1 MTHLQKIHLIFKTHL
16 DVGFTDYA
24 RNVITQYFQRDIPA
38 AVALS
43 ESLRQS
49 GGSERFIWTTGSWLI
64 YEYLE
69 QAPQAERARLE
80 AAIEA
85 GDIVWHG
92 LPFTTHTELLDV
104 DLFRFGLS
112 LSQSLDKRFG
122 RRTIAAKMTDVPGHT
137 RGIIPLLAEAGIKF
151 LHIGVNPGSTPP
163 DVPHVF
169 VWKNTDGSDV
179 IVMYH
184 KGTYGDLMT
193 VDGMD
198 EAIAFAHTGDNLGP
212 QSPEQI
218 KAIYAKMQAQ
228 FPRTQITAS
237 TMDAFAARLLSVKDT
252 LPVITEEI
260 GDTWIHG
267 VGSDPLKVSQYRELL
282 RLRKRWVSTG
292 KLLPESEPYR
302 RFHRS
307 LLLVPE
313 HTWGMDLKTHLL
325 DYETYNREAFS
336 AARSKDNF
344 KQFEASWSEQ
354 RQYIDSALA
363 ELPAVLAEEAK
374 LRLETLQPDVPD
386 LDDAEIVDPGRKF
399 DTTHFQ
405 VGFDPATG
413 AIIHLIA
420 PSLDITLAGHDHPLG
435 LFRYQTFSSSDY
447 ERFYHQYNIN
457 RAKNWIWVLPDFTKP
472 GLEDSI
478 AASREYEPVMQ
489 HLYHEQSDAGH
500 TFTVELR
507 MPDEAHTLFG
517 CPRQVYL
524 EIYFPDRAPMLQYR
538 LIWFEKPANR
548 MPEALWLS
556 FKPKVSSPAM
566 WKMDKLGQMISPLEV
581 IPDGNRKLH
590 AVNTGLYYEDDHT
603 DLVINSLD
611 APLVAPGDRSLLN
624 FNNRQPKLSS
634 GFHFCLY
641 NNIWGTNFPMWYD
654 ENGLFR
660 FNLQLN
666 KIQNKS

>member
-24 RNVITQYFQRDIPA
+24 RNVINQYFQRDIPA

-43 ESLRQS
+43 ENLRNS

-69 QAPQAERARLE
+69 QAPQPERARLE

-193 VDGMD
+193 VDGLD

-212 QSPEQI
+212 QTPEQVKEI
-218 KAIYAKMQAQ
+218 FSKMQAQ

-237 TMDAFAARLLSVKDT
+237 TMDAFAARLLSVKDS

-267 VGSDPLKVSQYRELL
+267 VASDPLKVSKYRELL

-325 DYETYNREAFS
+325 DYETYHRDAFS
-336 AARSKDNF
+336 AARSQDNF
-344 KQFEASWSEQ
+344 KHFEASWREQ

-363 ELPAVLAEEAK
+363 ELPAVLAQEAK
-374 LRLETLQPDVPD
+374 QRLETLQPNVPD
-386 LDDAEIVDPGRKF
+386 LDDADIVDSARQF
-399 DTTHFQ
+399 ETTHFQ
-405 VGFDPATG
+405 IGFDPASG
-413 AIIHLIA
+413 AITHLVA
-420 PSLDITLAGHDHPLG
+420 PSLEITLAGNDHPLG

-507 MPDEAHTLFG
+507 MPDEAYSLYG
-517 CPRQVYL
+517 CPRQVFL

-538 LIWFEKPANR
+538 LIWFDKPANR

-556 FKPKVSSPAM
+556 FNPKVSSPAL
-566 WKMDKLGQMISPLEV
+566 WKMDKLGQMISPLDV

-590 AVNTGLYYEDDHT
+590 AVNTGLYYEDDQTH
-603 DLVINSLD
+603 LVISSLD

-641 NNIWGTNFPMWYD
+641 NNIWGTNFPMWYE

-666 KIQNKS
+666 KKNNNS

>member
-1 MTHLQKIHLIFKTHL
+1 
-16 DVGFTDYA
+16 
-24 RNVITQYFQRDIPA
+24 
-38 AVALS
+38 
-43 ESLRQS
+43 
-49 GGSERFIWTTGSWLI
+49 
-64 YEYLE
+64 
-69 QAPQAERARLE
+69 
-80 AAIEA
+80 
-85 GDIVWHG
+85 
-92 LPFTTHTELLDV
+92 
-104 DLFRFGLS
+104 
-112 LSQSLDKRFG
+112 
-122 RRTIAAKMTDVPGHT
+122 
-137 RGIIPLLAEAGIKF
+137 
-151 LHIGVNPGSTPP
+151 
-163 DVPHVF
+163 
-169 VWKNTDGSDV
+169 
-179 IVMYH
+179 MYH

-267 VGSDPLKVSQYRELL
+267 VGSDPIKVSQYRELL

-325 DYETYNREAFS
+325 DYETYNREVFS
-336 AARSKDNF
+336 TARSKDNF

-363 ELPAVLAEEAK
+363 ELPPVLAEEAK

-386 LDDAEIVDPGRKF
+386 LDDAEIVDPSRQF
-399 DTTHFQ
+399 DTAHFQ

-507 MPDEAHTLFG
+507 MPDEAHTLYG

-538 LIWFEKPANR
+538 LIWFDKPANR

-556 FKPKVSSPAM
+556 FNPKVSSPAL
-566 WKMDKLGQMISPLEV
+566 W
-581 IPDGNRKLH
+581 
-590 AVNTGLYYEDDHT
+590 
-603 DLVINSLD
+603 
-611 APLVAPGDRSLLN
+611 
-624 FNNRQPKLSS
+624 
-634 GFHFCLY
+634 
-641 NNIWGTNFPMWYD
+641 
-654 ENGLFR
+654 ENG
-660 FNLQLN
+660 
-666 KIQNKS
+666 

>member
-1 MTHLQKIHLIFKTHL
+1 MTYLQKIHLIFKTHL

-43 ESLRQS
+43 ENLRQS

-169 VWKNTDGSDV
+169 VWKNSDGSDV

-267 VGSDPLKVSQYRELL
+267 VGSDPIKVSQYRELL

-325 DYETYNREAFS
+325 DYETYNREVFS
-336 AARSKDNF
+336 TARSKDNF

-363 ELPAVLAEEAK
+363 ELP
-374 LRLETLQPDVPD
+374 TLYWQKKRNC
-386 LDDAEIVDPGRKF
+386 A
-399 DTTHFQ
+399 
-405 VGFDPATG
+405 
-413 AIIHLIA
+413 
-420 PSLDITLAGHDHPLG
+420 S
-435 LFRYQTFSSSDY
+435 
-447 ERFYHQYNIN
+447 
-457 RAKNWIWVLPDFTKP
+457 KP
-472 GLEDSI
+472 
-478 AASREYEPVMQ
+478 
-489 HLYHEQSDAGH
+489 
-500 TFTVELR
+500 
-507 MPDEAHTLFG
+507 
-517 CPRQVYL
+517 
-524 EIYFPDRAPMLQYR
+524 
-538 LIWFEKPANR
+538 
-548 MPEALWLS
+548 
-556 FKPKVSSPAM
+556 SSPM
-566 WKMDKLGQMISPLEV
+566 FQI
-581 IPDGNRKLH
+581 
-590 AVNTGLYYEDDHT
+590 
-603 DLVINSLD
+603 
-611 APLVAPGDRSLLN
+611 
-624 FNNRQPKLSS
+624 
-634 GFHFCLY
+634 
-641 NNIWGTNFPMWYD
+641 
-654 ENGLFR
+654 
-660 FNLQLN
+660 
-666 KIQNKS
+666 